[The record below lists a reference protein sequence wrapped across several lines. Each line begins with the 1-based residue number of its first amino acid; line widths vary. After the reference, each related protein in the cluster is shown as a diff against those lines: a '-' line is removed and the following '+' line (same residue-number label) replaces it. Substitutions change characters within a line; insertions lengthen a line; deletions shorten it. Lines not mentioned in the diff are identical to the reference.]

1 MAPIAPEVRFVRAL
15 AAGILREGEGAA
27 VAAQAALRDFLASEK
42 SLVLEVQFTGFARR
56 GEQVGGVHPLFLKA
70 ASQLIILRVNRVGFT
85 AEAGEAELR
94 ALFDA
99 LARPPAQLPE
109 EGVVGLL
116 RELAPRGVFLSTSAG
131 DVYRPERAE
140 EPAPP
145 APPAAPEPEPD
156 GVASDPVEAP
166 AAPAER
172 ASYSAAL
179 DFVTADS
186 IVDFEEFELLETSG
200 NPLPA
205 SGAGE
210 GGPAAPPPAAR
221 DEPPADDLYHF
232 FRAAKPG
239 RGGAS
244 EAEELA
250 QSLRGA
256 TTVMRFDELTQQA
269 VAAVP
274 RLLETGEE
282 MRALALVEALAEE
295 TRRADR
301 SRLFRD
307 SAQGALRKAA
317 TDPVLSRFAELLERG
332 GEMRDRVL
340 RVLLA
345 VGGGAFPLLESVVVR
360 AGDAGL
366 REAVFRAML
375 ESDPGG
381 ARILERAMAEP
392 AAARVRS
399 VLELAVLPGIDEAL
413 TRRWLERAAA
423 HPDAAVRA
431 DVVRHATGLGSGGGI
446 RVLRDLLADADE
458 SVRRAAV
465 RAMGELAEPSA
476 VPFLARILSD
486 AGDDDLQLDA
496 IASLGRIGTA
506 EALPALTAV
515 LARRQLFSGK
525 RLARLKLAA
534 VAAVG
539 RIPLPAARE
548 VLASL
553 AAGRDAELAAEAKR
567 ALEARE

>member
-1 MAPIAPEVRFVRAL
+1 MAIAPEVRFVRAL

-27 VAAQAALRDFLASEK
+27 VAARAALRDFLAGEK

-99 LARPPAQLPE
+99 LSRPSAELPE

-145 APPAAPEPEPD
+145 AAPSGAAPQPAD
-156 GVASDPVEAP
+156 TP
-166 AAPAER
+166 AAPAE
-172 ASYSAAL
+172 AVSYSAAL
-179 DFVTADS
+179 DFVSADS
-186 IVDFEEFELLETSG
+186 VVDFAEFEIVETSG

-205 SGAGE
+205 ARAGE
-210 GGPAAPPPAAR
+210 SAAAAPPPPPR
-221 DEPPADDLYHF
+221 DEPAADDLYHF
-232 FRAAKPG
+232 FRAARPG
-239 RGGAS
+239 RGAAA

-274 RLLETGEE
+274 RLLESGEE
-282 MRALALVEALAEE
+282 MRAVALVEALAEE

-307 SAQGALRKAA
+307 SAQQGLRNAA
-317 TDPVLSRFAELLERG
+317 TDPVLARFVELLERS
-332 GEMRDRVL
+332 GEVRDRVL

-345 VGGGAFPLLESVVVR
+345 VGGGAFPLLESVLVR
-360 AGDAGL
+360 TGDAGL

-381 ARILERAMAEP
+381 ARVLERAMSEP
-392 AAARVRS
+392 AVGRVRA
-399 VLELAVLPGIDEAL
+399 VLELAVLPGVDEAL
-413 TRRWLERAAA
+413 ARHWLERAAA
-423 HPDAAVRA
+423 HPDPAVRA
-431 DVVRHATGLGSGGGI
+431 DVVRHATRLGGRGGVRI
-446 RVLRDLLADADE
+446 LRDLLADADE

-465 RAMGELAEPSA
+465 RALGELAEPSA
-476 VPFLARILSD
+476 VPFLARILNEAD
-486 AGDDDLQLDA
+486 DDDLQLDA
-496 IASLGRIGTA
+496 IDSLGRIGTA
-506 EALPALTAV
+506 EALPALTSV
-515 LARRQLFSGK
+515 LGRRQLFAGK

-548 VLASL
+548 LLSSLAS
-553 AAGRDAELAAEAKR
+553 GRDAEVAAEARR
-567 ALEARE
+567 ALAAQG

>member
-27 VAAQAALRDFLASEK
+27 VAAQAALRDFLAGEK

-70 ASQLIILRVNRVGFT
+70 ASQLIILRVNRIGFT

-99 LARPPAQLPE
+99 LSRRSAELPG
-109 EGVVGLL
+109 EGVVWLL

-145 APPAAPEPEPD
+145 TAAATEAAPRPAD
-156 GVASDPVEAP
+156 
-166 AAPAER
+166 AAPAEPV
-172 ASYSAAL
+172 SYSAAL
-179 DFVTADS
+179 DFVSADS
-186 IVDFEEFELLETSG
+186 VVDFAEFEIVETSG

-205 SGAGE
+205 AGAGE
-210 GGPAAPPPAAR
+210 GSPTAPPPPSR

-239 RGGAS
+239 RGAAA

-250 QSLRGA
+250 QSLRDA
-256 TTVMRFDELTQQA
+256 ATVMRFDELTQQA

-274 RLLETGEE
+274 RLLESGEE
-282 MRALALVEALAEE
+282 MRAVALVEALAEE
-295 TRRADR
+295 SRRADR

-307 SAQGALRKAA
+307 SAQQGLRGAA
-317 TDPVLSRFAELLERG
+317 TDPVLARLVELLERT
-332 GEMRDRVL
+332 GEVRERVL

-345 VGGGAFPLLESVVVR
+345 VGGGAFPLLESVLVR
-360 AGDAGL
+360 TGDAGL

-381 ARILERAMAEP
+381 ARVLERAMSETAVG
-392 AAARVRS
+392 RVRA
-399 VLELAVLPGIDEAL
+399 VLELAVLPGVDDAL

-423 HPDAAVRA
+423 HPDPAVRA
-431 DVVRHATGLGSGGGI
+431 DVVRHATHLGGRGGVRI
-446 RVLRDLLADADE
+446 LRDLLADADE
-458 SVRRAAV
+458 PVRRAAV
-465 RAMGELAEPSA
+465 RALGELAEPSA
-476 VPFLARILSD
+476 VPFLARVLNE
-486 AGDDDLQLDA
+486 GDDDLQLDA
-496 IASLGRIGTA
+496 VDSLGRIGAA
-506 EALPALTAV
+506 EALPALKAV
-515 LARRQLFSGK
+515 LDRKQLFAGK

-548 VLASL
+548 LLSSLAS
-553 AAGRDAELAAEAKR
+553 GRDAELAAEARR
-567 ALEARE
+567 ALAARE

>member
-27 VAAQAALRDFLASEK
+27 VAAQAALRDFLAAEK

-99 LARPPAQLPE
+99 LSRPSAELPE

-145 APPAAPEPEPD
+145 AAPAVAGPRPADPPAAP
-156 GVASDPVEAP
+156 AQPV
-166 AAPAER
+166 
-172 ASYSAAL
+172 SYSAAL
-179 DFVTADS
+179 DFVSADS
-186 IVDFEEFELLETSG
+186 VVDFAEFEIVETSG

-205 SGAGE
+205 AGAGE
-210 GGPAAPPPAAR
+210 GGPTAPPPPSR

-232 FRAAKPG
+232 FRAATPG
-239 RGGAS
+239 RGAAA

-274 RLLETGEE
+274 RLLESGEE
-282 MRALALVEALAEE
+282 MRAVALVEALAEE
-295 TRRADR
+295 SRRADR

-307 SAQGALRKAA
+307 SAQQGLRNAA
-317 TDPVLSRFAELLERG
+317 TDPVLARFVELLERS
-332 GEMRDRVL
+332 GEVRERVL

-345 VGGGAFPLLESVVVR
+345 VGGGAFPLLESVLVR
-360 AGDAGL
+360 TGDAGL

-381 ARILERAMAEP
+381 ARVLERAMSEP
-392 AAARVRS
+392 AAGRVRA
-399 VLELAVLPGIDEAL
+399 VLELAVLPGVDVAL
-413 TRRWLERAAA
+413 ARRWLERAAA
-423 HPDAAVRA
+423 HPDATVRA
-431 DVVRHATGLGSGGGI
+431 DVVRHATRVGGRGGVRI
-446 RVLRDLLADADE
+446 LRDLLADADE

-476 VPFLARILSD
+476 VPFLARILNEAD
-486 AGDDDLQLDA
+486 DDDLQLEA
-496 IASLGRIGTA
+496 IDSLGRIGTA
-506 EALPALTAV
+506 EALPALTSV
-515 LARRQLFSGK
+515 LGRRQLFAGK

-548 VLASL
+548 VLSSL
-553 AAGRDAELAAEAKR
+553 ASGRDAELAAEARR
-567 ALEARE
+567 ALAAQG

>member
-27 VAAQAALRDFLASEK
+27 VAAQAALRDFLAGEK

-99 LARPPAQLPE
+99 LSRPSAELPE

-140 EPAPP
+140 EPAL
-145 APPAAPEPEPD
+145 PAAPTQAAPPPAD
-156 GVASDPVEAP
+156 AP
-166 AAPAER
+166 AAPAE
-172 ASYSAAL
+172 AVSYSAAL
-179 DFVTADS
+179 DFVSADS
-186 IVDFEEFELLETSG
+186 VVDFAEFEIVETSG
-200 NPLPA
+200 NPLPVA
-205 SGAGE
+205 GAGE
-210 GGPAAPPPAAR
+210 GGPAAPPPPSR
-221 DEPPADDLYHF
+221 DEPHADDLYHF
-232 FRAAKPG
+232 FRAATPG
-239 RGGAS
+239 RGAAA

-274 RLLETGEE
+274 RLLESGEE
-282 MRALALVEALAEE
+282 MRAVALVEALAEE
-295 TRRADR
+295 SRRADR

-307 SAQGALRKAA
+307 SAQQGLRNAA
-317 TDPVLSRFAELLERG
+317 TDPVLARFVELLERS
-332 GEMRDRVL
+332 GEVRERVL

-345 VGGGAFPLLESVVVR
+345 VGGGAFPLLESVLVR
-360 AGDAGL
+360 TGDAGL
-366 REAVFRAML
+366 REAAFRAML

-381 ARILERAMAEP
+381 ARVLERAMSEP
-392 AAARVRS
+392 AVGRVRA
-399 VLELAVLPGIDEAL
+399 VLELAVLPGVDEAL

-423 HPDAAVRA
+423 HPDAPVRA
-431 DVVRHATGLGSGGGI
+431 DVVRHATRLGGRGGVRI
-446 RVLRDLLADADE
+446 LRDLLADADE
-458 SVRRAAV
+458 PVRRAAV
-465 RAMGELAEPSA
+465 QAMGELAEPSA
-476 VPFLARILSD
+476 VPFLARILNEAD
-486 AGDDDLQLDA
+486 DDDLQLDA
-496 IASLGRIGTA
+496 IDSLGRIGTA
-506 EALPALTAV
+506 EALPALTSV
-515 LARRQLFSGK
+515 LGRRQLFAGK

-548 VLASL
+548 LLSSLAS
-553 AAGRDAELAAEAKR
+553 GRDAELAAEARR
-567 ALEARE
+567 ALAARG

>member
-1 MAPIAPEVRFVRAL
+1 MAPTAPEVRFVRAL
-15 AAGILREGEGAA
+15 AAGILREGEGAP
-27 VAAQAALRDFLASEK
+27 VAAQAALRDFLATEK

-56 GEQVGGVHPLFLKA
+56 GEQVGGVHPLFLRA

-99 LARPPAQLPE
+99 LSRPSAELPE

-116 RELAPRGVFLSTSAG
+116 RELAPRGVFLSTSG
-131 DVYRPERAE
+131 GGVYRPERAE
-140 EPAPP
+140 EPP
-145 APPAAPEPEPD
+145 APTSPPVPEARAEPA
-156 GVASDPVEAP
+156 EAP
-166 AAPAER
+166 AAPAEPV
-172 ASYSAAL
+172 SYSAAL
-179 DFVTADS
+179 DFVSADS

-200 NPLPA
+200 NPLPVA
-205 SGAGE
+205 GAGE
-210 GGPAAPPPAAR
+210 TGPTAPPPAAR
-221 DEPPADDLYHF
+221 DEPPADDLFHF
-232 FRAAKPG
+232 FRAATPG
-239 RGGAS
+239 RAGAS

-282 MRALALVEALAEE
+282 MRAVALVEALAEE

-307 SAQGALRKAA
+307 SAQQGLRKAA
-317 TDPVLSRFAELLERG
+317 TDPVLARFAELLERG
-332 GEMRDRVL
+332 GEIRERVL
-340 RVLLA
+340 RVFLA

-360 AGDAGL
+360 TGDAGL

-381 ARILERAMAEP
+381 SRVLERAMAEP
-392 AAARVRS
+392 APRARAL
-399 VLELAVLPGIDEAL
+399 LELATLPGVDEAL

-431 DVVRHATGLGSGGGI
+431 DVVRLATQAGSRGGI
-446 RVLRDLLADADE
+446 RILRDLLADADE

-476 VPFLARILSD
+476 VPFLARVLNE

-496 IASLGRIGTA
+496 IAALGRIGTA
-506 EALPALTAV
+506 ETLPALTAV
-515 LARRQLFSGK
+515 LGRRQLFAGK

-548 VLASL
+548 VLAPL
-553 AAGRDAELAAEAKR
+553 AAGKDAELAAEARR
-567 ALEARE
+567 ALAAQG

>member
-15 AAGILREGEGAA
+15 AAGILREGEAKAA
-27 VAAQAALRDFLASEK
+27 VAAEAALRDFLANEK

-70 ASQLIILRVNRVGFT
+70 ASQLIVLRVNRVGFT
-85 AEAGEAELR
+85 AEAGEADLR
-94 ALFDA
+94 ALLDA
-99 LARPPAQLPE
+99 LSRPSAEQPE

-116 RELAPRGVFLSTSAG
+116 RELSPKGVFLSTSAG

-145 APPAAPEPEPD
+145 APQVAEPEPAATA
-156 GVASDPVEAP
+156 ASAP
-166 AAPAER
+166 TPAEPV
-172 ASYSAAL
+172 SYSAAL
-179 DFVTADS
+179 DFVSADS
-186 IVDFEEFELLETSG
+186 IVDFAEFELLETSG

-205 SGAGE
+205 AGAGE
-210 GGPAAPPPAAR
+210 GGPASPPPPSR

-232 FRAAKPG
+232 FRAATPG

-274 RLLETGEE
+274 RLLDTGEE
-282 MRALALVEALAEE
+282 MRAVALVEALAEE

-317 TDPVLSRFAELLERG
+317 TDPVLARFAELLERG
-332 GEMRDRVL
+332 GELRERVL

-345 VGGGAFPLLESVVVR
+345 VGGGAFPLLESVLLR
-360 AGDAGL
+360 TGDAGL

-392 AAARVRS
+392 VAARVRA
-399 VLELAVLPGIDEAL
+399 VLELAALPGVDDAL
-413 TRRWLERAAA
+413 SRRWLERAAS
-423 HPDAAVRA
+423 HPDAGVRA
-431 DVVRHATGLGSGGGI
+431 EVVRHAARLGSRGGMRI
-446 RVLRDLLADADE
+446 LRDLLADPDD

-465 RAMGELAEPSA
+465 RGLGELGEPAA
-476 VPFLARILSD
+476 VPFLARLL
-486 AGDDDLQLDA
+486 GDSADDELQLDV
-496 IASLGRIGTA
+496 IASLGRIGAA
-506 EALPALTAV
+506 ESLPPLKAV
-515 LARRQLFSGK
+515 LDRRQLFAGK
-525 RLARLKLAA
+525 RLARLKVAA
-534 VAAVG
+534 ATAVG

-548 VLASL
+548 LLASL

-567 ALEARE
+567 ALDARG

>member
-15 AAGILREGEGAA
+15 AAGILREGEAKAA
-27 VAAQAALRDFLASEK
+27 VAAEAALRDFLAGEK

-56 GEQVGGVHPLFLKA
+56 GEQLGGVHPLFLKA
-70 ASQLIILRVNRVGFT
+70 AAQLIVLRVNRVGFT

-94 ALFDA
+94 VLFDA
-99 LARPPAQLPE
+99 LSRPAAELPE

-116 RELAPRGVFLSTSAG
+116 RERAPQGVFLSTSAG

-140 EPAPP
+140 APAPP
-145 APPAAPEPEPD
+145 APSAPAPD
-156 GVASDPVEAP
+156 RAEAQAP
-166 AAPAER
+166 AAPAAAAPAEPV
-172 ASYSAAL
+172 SYSAAL
-179 DFVTADS
+179 DFVSADS
-186 IVDFEEFELLETSG
+186 IVDFAEFELLETSG

-205 SGAGE
+205 AGAGE
-210 GGPAAPPPAAR
+210 GGPAAPPPPSR

-232 FRAAKPG
+232 FRAATPG

-250 QSLRGA
+250 QQLRGA

-274 RLLETGEE
+274 RLLDTGEE
-282 MRALALVEALAEE
+282 MRAVALVEALAEE

-307 SAQGALRKAA
+307 SAQTALRKAA
-317 TDPVLSRFAELLERG
+317 TDPVLARFAELLERG
-332 GEMRDRVL
+332 GELRERVL

-360 AGDAGL
+360 TGDAGL

-381 ARILERAMAEP
+381 TRILERAMAEP
-392 AAARVRS
+392 MAARARA
-399 VLELAVLPGIDEAL
+399 VLELAGLPGVDDAL
-413 TRRWLERAAA
+413 ARRWLERAAS
-423 HPDAAVRA
+423 HPDAGVRA
-431 DVVRHATGLGSGGGI
+431 DVVRHAARLGSRGGMRI
-446 RVLRDLLADADE
+446 LRDLLADADE

-465 RAMGELAEPSA
+465 RGLGELGEPAA
-476 VPFLARILSD
+476 VPFLARLLNDS
-486 AGDDDLQLDA
+486 ADDELQLEV
-496 IASLGRIGTA
+496 IASLGRIGAA
-506 EALPALTAV
+506 ESLPPLKGV
-515 LARRQLFSGK
+515 LDRRQLFSGK
-525 RLARLKLAA
+525 RLARLKVAA

-539 RIPLPAARE
+539 RVPLPAARE
-548 VLASL
+548 LLSSL
-553 AAGRDAELAAEAKR
+553 AAGRDAELAAEARR
-567 ALEARE
+567 ALEARD

>member
-1 MAPIAPEVRFVRAL
+1 MALAPEVRFVRAL

-27 VAAQAALRDFLASEK
+27 VAAQAALRDFLAGEK

-70 ASQLIILRVNRVGFT
+70 ASQLIVLRVNRVGFT

-99 LARPPAQLPE
+99 LSRPSAELPE

-145 APPAAPEPEPD
+145 EAAPQ
-156 GVASDPVEAP
+156 P
-166 AAPAER
+166 ADAPAEPV
-172 ASYSAAL
+172 SYSAAL
-179 DFVTADS
+179 DFVSADS
-186 IVDFEEFELLETSG
+186 VVDFAEFEIVETSG

-205 SGAGE
+205 AGAGE
-210 GGPAAPPPAAR
+210 GAPAAPPPPSR

-232 FRAAKPG
+232 FRAATPG
-239 RGGAS
+239 RGAAA

-274 RLLETGEE
+274 RLLESGEE
-282 MRALALVEALAEE
+282 MRAVALVEALAEE
-295 TRRADR
+295 SRRADR

-307 SAQGALRKAA
+307 SAQQGLRGAA
-317 TDPVLSRFAELLERG
+317 TEAVLARFVELLERS
-332 GEMRDRVL
+332 GEVRERVL

-345 VGGGAFPLLESVVVR
+345 VGGGAFPLLESVLVR
-360 AGDAGL
+360 TGDAGL

-381 ARILERAMAEP
+381 ARVLERAMSEP
-392 AAARVRS
+392 AAGRVRA
-399 VLELAVLPGIDEAL
+399 VLELAVLPGVDEAL

-423 HPDAAVRA
+423 HPDATVRA
-431 DVVRHATGLGSGGGI
+431 DVVRHATRLGGRGGVRI
-446 RVLRDLLADADE
+446 LRELLADADE
-458 SVRRAAV
+458 PVRRAAV
-465 RAMGELAEPSA
+465 RALGELAEPSA
-476 VPFLARILSD
+476 VPFLARILNEAD
-486 AGDDDLQLDA
+486 DDDLQLDA
-496 IASLGRIGTA
+496 IDSLGRIGTA
-506 EALPALTAV
+506 EALPALTSV
-515 LARRQLFSGK
+515 LGRRQLFAGK

-539 RIPLPAARE
+539 RIQLPAARE
-548 VLASL
+548 VLSSL
-553 AAGRDAELAAEAKR
+553 ASGRDAELAAEAKR
-567 ALEARE
+567 ALAAQG

>member
-15 AAGILREGEGAA
+15 AAGILREGEAKAA
-27 VAAQAALRDFLASEK
+27 VAAEAALRDFLSTEK

-70 ASQLIILRVNRVGFT
+70 ASQLIVLRVNRVGFT
-85 AEAGEAELR
+85 AEAGEADLR

-99 LARPPAQLPE
+99 LSRPSSEQPE

-116 RELAPRGVFLSTSAG
+116 RERAPQGVFLSTSAG

-145 APPAAPEPEPD
+145 APSAAAP
-156 GVASDPVEAP
+156 DPQAP
-166 AAPAER
+166 AAPAPDAPAEPV
-172 ASYSAAL
+172 SYSAAL
-179 DFVTADS
+179 DFVSADS
-186 IVDFEEFELLETSG
+186 IVDFAEFELLETSG

-205 SGAGE
+205 AGAGE
-210 GGPAAPPPAAR
+210 GGHAGPPPPSR

-232 FRAAKPG
+232 FRAATPG

-250 QSLRGA
+250 RQLRGA

-274 RLLETGEE
+274 RLLDTGEE
-282 MRALALVEALAEE
+282 MRAVALVEALAEE

-307 SAQGALRKAA
+307 SAQTGLRKAA
-317 TDPVLSRFAELLERG
+317 TDPVLARFAELLERG
-332 GEMRDRVL
+332 GELRERVL

-345 VGGGAFPLLESVVVR
+345 VGGGAFPLLESVLVR
-360 AGDAGL
+360 TGDAGL

-381 ARILERAMAEP
+381 TRILERAMAEP
-392 AAARVRS
+392 VAARVRA
-399 VLELAVLPGIDEAL
+399 VLELAALPGVDDAL
-413 TRRWLERAAA
+413 ARRWLERAAS
-423 HPDAAVRA
+423 HPDAGVRA
-431 DVVRHATGLGSGGGI
+431 DVVRHAARLGSRGGMRI
-446 RVLRDLLADADE
+446 LRDLLADADE

-465 RAMGELAEPSA
+465 RGLGELGEPAA
-476 VPFLARILSD
+476 VPFLARLLSD
-486 AGDDDLQLDA
+486 SADDELQLEV
-496 IASLGRIGTA
+496 IAALGRIGAA
-506 EALPALTAV
+506 ESLPPLKAV
-515 LARRQLFSGK
+515 LDRRQLFSGK
-525 RLARLKLAA
+525 RLARLKAAA

-548 VLASL
+548 LLSSL
-553 AAGRDAELAAEAKR
+553 AAGRDAELAAEARR
-567 ALEARE
+567 ALEARG

>member
-15 AAGILREGEGAA
+15 AAGILHEGEGAP

-56 GEQVGGVHPLFLKA
+56 GEQVGGVHPLFLRA
-70 ASQLIILRVNRVGFT
+70 ASQLIILRVNRLGFT

-99 LARPPAQLPE
+99 LSRPSSELPE

-145 APPAAPEPEPD
+145 APPAAAEPQSEP
-156 GVASDPVEAP
+156 AEAP
-166 AAPAER
+166 AAPAKPV
-172 ASYSAAL
+172 SYSAAL
-179 DFVTADS
+179 DFVSADS

-205 SGAGE
+205 AGAGE
-210 GGPAAPPPAAR
+210 TGPTAPPAATR
-221 DEPPADDLYHF
+221 EEPPADDLFHF
-232 FRAAKPG
+232 FRAATP
-239 RGGAS
+239 RRAGAS

-256 TTVMRFDELTQQA
+256 ATAMRFDELTQQA

-274 RLLETGEE
+274 QLLETGEE
-282 MRALALVEALAEE
+282 MRAVALVEALAEE

-307 SAQGALRKAA
+307 SAQQGLRKAA
-317 TDPVLSRFAELLERG
+317 TDPVLARFTELLERG
-332 GEMRDRVL
+332 GELRERVL
-340 RVLLA
+340 RVFLA
-345 VGGGAFPLLESVVVR
+345 VGGGAYPLLESIVVR
-360 AGDAGL
+360 TGDAGL

-381 ARILERAMAEP
+381 ARVLERAMAEP
-392 AAARVRS
+392 TARARA
-399 VLELAVLPGIDEAL
+399 VLELATLPGVDEAL

-431 DVVRHATGLGSGGGI
+431 DVVRLAAQAGGRGGI

-476 VPFLARILSD
+476 VPFLARILNE

-496 IASLGRIGTA
+496 IAALGRIGTG

-515 LARRQLFSGK
+515 LGRRQLFAGK

-534 VAAVG
+534 VSAVG

-553 AAGRDAELAAEAKR
+553 AAGKDAELAAEAKR
-567 ALEARE
+567 ALAAQE

>member
-27 VAAQAALRDFLASEK
+27 VAARAALRDFLAGEK

-70 ASQLIILRVNRVGFT
+70 ASQLIILRVNRIGFT

-99 LARPPAQLPE
+99 LSRPSAELPE

-131 DVYRPERAE
+131 DVYRPERAGE
-140 EPAPP
+140 P
-145 APPAAPEPEPD
+145 APPAAPSEASPEAAQPPSA
-156 GVASDPVEAP
+156 VASAAEPV
-166 AAPAER
+166 
-172 ASYSAAL
+172 SYSAAL
-179 DFVTADS
+179 DFVSADS
-186 IVDFEEFELLETSG
+186 VVDFAEFEIVETSG

-205 SGAGE
+205 AGAGE
-210 GGPAAPPPAAR
+210 GGPAAPPPPSR

-232 FRAAKPG
+232 FRAATPG
-239 RGGAS
+239 RGAAA

-274 RLLETGEE
+274 RLLESGEE
-282 MRALALVEALAEE
+282 MRAVALVEALAEE
-295 TRRADR
+295 SRRADR

-307 SAQGALRKAA
+307 SAQQGLRNAA
-317 TDPVLSRFAELLERG
+317 TEAVLARFVELLERS
-332 GEMRDRVL
+332 GEVRERVL

-345 VGGGAFPLLESVVVR
+345 VGGGAFPLLESVLVR
-360 AGDAGL
+360 TGDAGL

-381 ARILERAMAEP
+381 ARVLERAMSEP
-392 AAARVRS
+392 AVGRVRA
-399 VLELAVLPGIDEAL
+399 VLELAVLPGVDEAL

-423 HPDAAVRA
+423 HPDPTVRA
-431 DVVRHATGLGSGGGI
+431 DVVRHATRLGGRGGV
-446 RVLRDLLADADE
+446 RTLRDLLADADE
-458 SVRRAAV
+458 PVRRAAV

-476 VPFLARILSD
+476 VPFLARILNEAD
-486 AGDDDLQLDA
+486 DDDLQLDA
-496 IASLGRIGTA
+496 IDSLGRIGTA

-515 LARRQLFSGK
+515 LGRRQLFAGK

-548 VLASL
+548 LLSSLAS
-553 AAGRDAELAAEAKR
+553 GRDAELAAEARR
-567 ALEARE
+567 ALDARG

>member
-1 MAPIAPEVRFVRAL
+1 MALAPEVRFVRAL

-27 VAAQAALRDFLASEK
+27 VAAQAALRDFLAGEK

-70 ASQLIILRVNRVGFT
+70 ASQLIVLRVNRIGFT

-99 LARPPAQLPE
+99 LSRPSTELPE

-145 APPAAPEPEPD
+145 A
-156 GVASDPVEAP
+156 
-166 AAPAER
+166 APAESV
-172 ASYSAAL
+172 SYSAAL
-179 DFVTADS
+179 DFVSADS
-186 IVDFEEFELLETSG
+186 VVDFAEFEIVETSG

-205 SGAGE
+205 AGAGE
-210 GGPAAPPPAAR
+210 GGPAAPPPPSR

-232 FRAAKPG
+232 FRAATPG
-239 RGGAS
+239 RGAAA

-274 RLLETGEE
+274 RLLESGEE
-282 MRALALVEALAEE
+282 MRAVALVEALAEE
-295 TRRADR
+295 SRRADR

-307 SAQGALRKAA
+307 SAQQGLRNAA
-317 TDPVLSRFAELLERG
+317 TDPVLARFVELLERS
-332 GEMRDRVL
+332 GEVRERVL

-345 VGGGAFPLLESVVVR
+345 VGGGAFPLLESVLVR
-360 AGDAGL
+360 TGDAGL

-381 ARILERAMAEP
+381 ARVLERAMSEP
-392 AAARVRS
+392 VAGRVRA
-399 VLELAVLPGIDEAL
+399 VLELAALPGVDEAL

-423 HPDAAVRA
+423 HPDATVRA
-431 DVVRHATGLGSGGGI
+431 DVVRHATRLGGRGGVRI
-446 RVLRDLLADADE
+446 LRELLADADE
-458 SVRRAAV
+458 PVRRAAV
-465 RAMGELAEPSA
+465 RALGELAEPSA
-476 VPFLARILSD
+476 VPFLARILNEAD
-486 AGDDDLQLDA
+486 DDDLQLDA
-496 IASLGRIGTA
+496 IDSLGRIGTA
-506 EALPALTAV
+506 EALPALTSV
-515 LARRQLFSGK
+515 LGRRQLFAGK

-548 VLASL
+548 LLASL
-553 AAGRDAELAAEAKR
+553 ASGRDAELAAEAKR
-567 ALEARE
+567 ALAAQG

>member
-1 MAPIAPEVRFVRAL
+1 MALAPEVRFVRAL

-27 VAAQAALRDFLASEK
+27 VAAQAALRDFLAGEK

-70 ASQLIILRVNRVGFT
+70 ASQLIVLRVNRVGFT

-99 LARPPAQLPE
+99 LSRPSAELPE

-145 APPAAPEPEPD
+145 PEAATPPAD
-156 GVASDPVEAP
+156 
-166 AAPAER
+166 APAEP

-179 DFVTADS
+179 DFVSADS
-186 IVDFEEFELLETSG
+186 VVDFAEFEIVETSG

-205 SGAGE
+205 AGAGE
-210 GGPAAPPPAAR
+210 GGPTAPPPPSR

-232 FRAAKPG
+232 FRAATPG
-239 RGGAS
+239 RGAAA

-274 RLLETGEE
+274 RLLESGEE
-282 MRALALVEALAEE
+282 MRAVALVEALAEE
-295 TRRADR
+295 SRRADR

-307 SAQGALRKAA
+307 SAQQGLRKAA
-317 TDPVLSRFAELLERG
+317 TEAVLARFVELLERS
-332 GEMRDRVL
+332 GEVRERVL

-345 VGGGAFPLLESVVVR
+345 VGGGAFPLLESVLVR
-360 AGDAGL
+360 TGDAGL

-381 ARILERAMAEP
+381 TRVLERAMSEP
-392 AAARVRS
+392 AAGRVRA
-399 VLELAVLPGIDEAL
+399 VLELAVLPGVDEAL

-423 HPDAAVRA
+423 HPDATVRA
-431 DVVRHATGLGSGGGI
+431 DVVRHATRLGGRGGVRI
-446 RVLRDLLADADE
+446 LRELLADADE
-458 SVRRAAV
+458 PVRRAAV
-465 RAMGELAEPSA
+465 RALGELAEPSA
-476 VPFLARILSD
+476 VPFLARILNEAD
-486 AGDDDLQLDA
+486 DDDLQLDA
-496 IASLGRIGTA
+496 IDSLGRIGTA
-506 EALPALTAV
+506 EALPALTSV
-515 LARRQLFSGK
+515 LGRRQLFAGK

-548 VLASL
+548 VLGSL
-553 AAGRDAELAAEAKR
+553 ASGRDAELAAEAKR
-567 ALEARE
+567 ALAAQG